1 MPIVKIDDREY
12 DLESLSEE
20 ARKQLQMLQYV
31 DAELARLSAQGAVLQ
46 TARQA
51 YVGALKAALPSPFAG
66 DTIKL
71 PG

>member
-12 DLESLSEE
+12 DLASLSEE

-51 YVGALKAALPSPFAG
+51 YVAALKAALPSPFAG

-71 PG
+71 G